1 MRPVVRGDVPT
12 TPDGVSV
19 VFQSHREARDELIGR
34 IGDYCSYCE
43 NALHSDI
50 DVEHV
55 QPKNPNGGR
64 PDLALSWDNFLLACK
79 YCNRTKWDKSVV
91 LNDYFWPDV
100 DNTFRAFIYSNDAP
114 PIPDDSLPL
123 PLRQIAVSTINLTGL
138 DRVPGLPGWKGRDRR
153 HIKRKEAYGMAV
165 LYLARYQRGETSI
178 LDIALLASS
187 RGFFS
192 VWMTVF
198 QNHSEVRKALICE
211 FKADHNCF
219 NAATTQPVRRAGGQ
233 I

>member
-1 MRPVVRGDVPT
+1 MRPVVRGDVPKT
-12 TPDGVSV
+12 DDGASV
-19 VFQSHREARDELIGR
+19 VFKKHGDARDDLIGQ

-79 YCNRTKWDKSVV
+79 YCNSIKSDKPVV
-91 LNDYFWPDV
+91 LDDHFWPHL

-114 PIPDDSLPL
+114 PIPNDSLPL
-123 PLRQIAVSTINLTGL
+123 PLRQKAVSTINLTGL
-138 DRVPGLPGWKGRDRR
+138 DRVPGHPDWSVRDRR
-153 HIKRKEAYGMAV
+153 HIKRKEAFGMAV
-165 LYLARYQRGETSI
+165 LYFGRYRRGETLI
-178 LDIALLASS
+178 LDITLTASS

-198 QNHSEVRKALICE
+198 ENYPEVRKALIQA
-211 FKADHNCF
+211 FKADRNCF
-219 NAATTQPVRRAGGQ
+219 DAQTTQPVSRAGGQ

>member
-1 MRPVVRGDVPT
+1 MRPVNRGHVPEENGS
-12 TPDGVSV
+12 PIRYKQHG
-19 VFQSHREARDELIGR
+19 EARDSLIER

-43 NALHSDI
+43 NALHSDV

-79 YCNRTKWDKSVV
+79 YCNRAKWDTPVV
-91 LNDYFWPDV
+91 LEDFFWPDV
-100 DNTFRAFIYSNDAP
+100 DNTFRAFVYPSDAP
-114 PIPDDSLPL
+114 PIPNNTLLPL
-123 PLRQIAVSTINLTGL
+123 QQKKAKDTIELTGL
-138 DRVPGLPGWKGRDRR
+138 DRVPGHLNWSSRDRR
-153 HIKRKEAYGMAV
+153 HVKRKEAFGMAV
-165 LYLARYQRGETSI
+165 LFLGRYQNGETTP
-178 LDIALLASS
+178 LDIALIASS

-198 QNHSEVRKALICE
+198 QNHSEVRKVLINQ
-211 FKADHNCF
+211 FKADQNCF
-219 NAATTQPVRRAGGQ
+219 DPHTTQPVSRTGGQ